1 MEGEALQI
9 SSQDS
14 SVDRRTET
22 DAILPIASFLSPDR
36 FTAMVLRDN
45 LLTSKLYEVTGE
57 TE

>member
-1 MEGEALQI
+1 MVGEALQI
-9 SSQDS
+9 SLQDS

-22 DAILPIASFLSPDR
+22 DDILPIASFLSPDR

>member
-1 MEGEALQI
+1 MDGEALQI
-9 SSQDS
+9 SLQDS

>member
-1 MEGEALQI
+1 MVGEALQI
-9 SSQDS
+9 SLQDS

>member
-1 MEGEALQI
+1 MDGEALQI
-9 SSQDS
+9 SLQDS

-22 DAILPIASFLSPDR
+22 DAILPIASFLLRDR
-36 FTAMVLRDN
+36 FTAMVMRDN